1 MPAAIPE
8 SRKQRMPVISNLEQ
22 INRTFRNP
30 VLTIG
35 NFDGVHKGHLRLFD
49 LTKKRAAAIEGQSA
63 VMTFDPHPIKVMKPG
78 NGPPLITLTDQK
90 LELISDAGMD
100 IIFCL
105 PFTRRFASIS
115 AQDFVQNI
123 LVDKIGIR
131 EIVVGYD
138 YSFGAGR
145 EGGIELLESM
155 GKELDFKIHV
165 VPPVYVENV
174 LVSSTSIR
182 NLVQEGKL
190 LEAKKLLG
198 RDYQVGGTVIKGK
211 NRGGRLLGYPTANLA
226 LIDELVPKKG
236 VYVVKVLVDGTKSD
250 GVTNVGY
257 NPTFGDGAL
266 SVETHI
272 LNFQDDLLGKQIR
285 IKFIE
290 RLRDEKTFHS
300 VEDLVAQIE
309 RDIARATLILK
320 A

>member
-1 MPAAIPE
+1 
-8 SRKQRMPVISNLEQ
+8 MPVISDLEQ
-22 INRTFRNP
+22 IEHKLRNP

-35 NFDGVHKGHLRLFD
+35 NFDGVHKGHLSLFE
-49 LTKKRAAAIEGQSA
+49 LAKKRAAAINGQSV

-78 NGPPLITLTDQK
+78 NGPPLITLTEQK
-90 LELISDAGMD
+90 LGLIADAGMD
-100 IIFCL
+100 VILCL
-105 PFTRRFASIS
+105 PFTRQFASIS

-123 LVDKIGIR
+123 LVNKIGIR
-131 EIVVGYD
+131 ELVVGYD

-145 EGGIELLESM
+145 EGDIGLLQTIGEA
-155 GKELDFKIHV
+155 LDFQVHV
-165 VPPVYVENV
+165 VPPVYVENI

-182 NLVQEGKL
+182 NLVQEGRL
-190 LEAKKLLG
+190 HEAKKLLG
-198 RDYQVGGTVIKGK
+198 RDYQVGGTVVKGK

-236 VYVVKVLVDGTKSD
+236 VYVVKVLVDGRIFN

-257 NPTFGDGAL
+257 NPTFGDDAL

-272 LNFQDDLLGKQIR
+272 LNFQENLLGQLIR

-290 RLRDEKTFHS
+290 RLRDEKTFQS

-309 RDIARATLILK
+309 RDIAQANIILN